1 MIVLLRRLI
10 FGCLGRHDDYRE
22 RDHAGKLELV
32 CAVCGR
38 RIPTFASPLV
48 KGPCHA
54 QGEVLGRP
62 IGKVKK
68 LGRQLPENVT
78 PIRQVK

>member
-1 MIVLLRRLI
+1 MSGLLRRLI
-10 FGCLGRHDDYRE
+10 FGCLRHEDYRE
-22 RDHAGKLELV
+22 RDHDGKLELV

-38 RIPTFASPLV
+38 RLPTFATPLV

-62 IGKVKK
+62 KTTVKR
-68 LGRQLPENVT
+68 LGRRLPENVT
-78 PIRQVK
+78 PMRQVK